1 MEFRDLLRQA
11 AGKLPCELSFENYEG
26 EDEAVVNMQLD
37 DGRHQVLTIEPSRR
51 EGRAFLR
58 ITTPVAKA
66 TELKPQQL
74 KQVLQLNASLLYGAF
89 ALLGDE
95 LILTDTIDRGPQD
108 DPEVCAR
115 IMAHVAR
122 TADNYEKMVFGRDR
136 E

>member
-11 AGKLPCELSFENYEG
+11 AEMLDCELTFESYEG
-26 EDEAVVNMQLD
+26 EDEAVVNVRLE
-37 DGRHQVLTIEPSRR
+37 DGRHQVLTVEPSRQ
-51 EGRAFLR
+51 EGRDFLR

-74 KQVLQLNASLLYGAF
+74 RQVLQLNASLLYGAF

-95 LILTDTIDRGPQD
+95 LILTDTIDRQPEP
-108 DPEVCAR
+108 DPEICAR
-115 IMAHVAR
+115 IMAHLAR
-122 TADNYEKMVFGRDR
+122 TADSYEKMAFGRDR